1 MEKIL
6 NKYVLEKGIS
16 KIILEYKLE
25 LEKIKLREKWSLV
38 VGELNDWNEF
48 ILLELNNPLTDFDFD
63 DYDYT
68 TLVGLIVI
76 DFIREEKPR
85 SWRKNC
91 PVLYSVK
98 FNYN

>member
-38 VGELNDWNEF
+38 VGELNDASNWIDNGIRTDIWYGKWRLKGLD
-48 ILLELNNPLTDFDFD
+48 IL
-63 DYDYT
+63 DY
-68 TLVGLIVI
+68 I
-76 DFIREEKPR
+76 DATSGK
-85 SWRKNC
+85 
-91 PVLYSVK
+91 Y
-98 FNYN
+98 